1 MRTTAITLRQLR
13 YFSKI
18 IETGSITRAAEQLYI
33 AQPALSLNMR
43 QLEAAF
49 GVALLQRHTRGVGP
63 TPAGE
68 LLYAR
73 ISAIFGL
80 LEQTYIDVSSLGQAA
95 TRYLSLGLPPSL
107 VLLVGTEA
115 IVSAAQRLPG
125 FSFSLREDPSFVL
138 VDAVENR
145 ELDVAFAYSVA
156 ENSNVRATP
165 VMTEELLLVTHVDQ
179 MPPGDVVTL
188 EQALGCTM
196 AFGGKRDVGR
206 LTLEQAANER
216 GLTVDIAYEMRSISG
231 IREIIMKGMAASILP
246 YGAVAR
252 EVANGALAVRRIV
265 DPVLMQT
272 MSIVRP
278 AKGAELP
285 PEGEAMVLAYLMGLV
300 DLIVERQNGLAAR
313 MGSRD

>member
-1 MRTTAITLRQLR
+1 MRTAAITLRQLR

-18 IETGSITRAAEQLYI
+18 IETGSITRAAEQLHI

-49 GVALLQRHTRGVGP
+49 HVALLQRHPRGVGP

-68 LLYAR
+68 LLYGR
-73 ISAIFGL
+73 ISAMLGL
-80 LEQTYIDVSSLGQAA
+80 LEQTYLDVSSLGQAA

-115 IVSAAQRLPG
+115 IVSASQQLPG
-125 FSFSLREDPSFVL
+125 FSFSLREDPSFAL

-156 ENSNVRATP
+156 ETSNVRAIP
-165 VMTEELLLVTHVDQ
+165 VMSEELLLVTHADQ
-179 MPPGDVVTL
+179 APPGEVVTL
-188 EQALGCTM
+188 EQVAACTM
-196 AFGGKRDVGR
+196 AFGSKRDVGR

-216 GLTVDIAYEMRSISG
+216 GLVVDIAYEMRSISG
-231 IREIIMKGMAASILP
+231 IREIILKGMAASIMP
-246 YGAVAR
+246 YGAVER
-252 EVANGALAVRRIV
+252 EVANGTLAVRRIV
-265 DPVLMQT
+265 EPVLMQT

-278 AKGAELP
+278 VKGAELP
-285 PEGEAMVLAYLMGLV
+285 PEVETLVRDYLMALV
-300 DLIVERQNGLAAR
+300 DLIVARQDGLAAR
-313 MGSRD
+313 LDAPG